1 MENGDGA
8 VEKNQLGK
16 LILHAIPTRE
26 TEEMVVSY
34 LARKVRNVSAEK
46 LARKIRKTPF
56 ILSENIAAALGQKI
70 AQNLRDLGAKAEF
83 IPHEPRPPVF
93 EGLSDEASMTDIE
106 SVQVTS
112 AHYNA
117 PQHKQPK
124 SSFAGKKLMTAIVV
138 VILIAVFSLLTWQV
152 YHLLTAR
159 ISP

>member
-1 MENGDGA
+1 MEIRGGA
-8 VEKNQLGK
+8 VDKSQLGK
-16 LILHAIPTRE
+16 LILYAIPTRE

-34 LARKVRNVSAEK
+34 LARKVRNVPAEK

-112 AHYNA
+112 AHYKA

-138 VILIAVFSLLTWQV
+138 LILIAVFSLLTWQV

-159 ISP
+159 GHP